1 MSNRKLEKGFNS
13 LISEVKGYIDNTD
26 EEKLRQAWEFTK
38 VAHTGQKRLTGDPYS
53 SHALGTAKIL
63 AEWKLDTASIMA
75 GLLHDTIEDGGATRD
90 DIVNKFGEEIAVL
103 VDGVTKV
110 SDIKL
115 RGSRDEEFVENLR
128 KMFFAMAKDLRVV
141 LVKLADRL
149 HNMRTIAPLPPDK
162 RKRISRETLEVYA
175 PLAERLGIGEV
186 KGELEDLAFPYVY
199 PVDYLK
205 VKKITKNY
213 FKKAEKHIRK
223 MRVAISKNLAKE
235 GEKVEINA
243 RKKHLYSLWQ
253 TLKRVEV
260 DWDPEKVHDIVA
272 LRILVDEIY
281 TCYLM

>member
-213 FKKAEKHIRK
+213 F
-223 MRVAISKNLAKE
+223 
-235 GEKVEINA
+235 
-243 RKKHLYSLWQ
+243 
-253 TLKRVEV
+253 
-260 DWDPEKVHDIVA
+260 
-272 LRILVDEIY
+272 
-281 TCYLM
+281 